1 MKREVTEDD
10 LRLPE
15 FRGVALDDLEVR
27 ADGKVV
33 RKDRWERAVFTL
45 ADLVGMNRREG
56 FEIAEV
62 VEAVKAR
69 LRGDIATLTH
79 VDLARRICTVMG
91 VAISP
96 SREPGAD
103 IRVDMLAEHLSA
115 WGVGGRE
122 VKPEFERALAAP
134 MLGDF
139 STVHDYFGA
148 LLVALWVQGESF
160 SGKRPF
166 GNSGWDLDVMFA
178 LIQAGC
184 WSGTITDG
192 ELVSVDNEPAARIFI
207 KNMLLYAFGGPRAES
222 N

>member
-15 FRGVALDDLEVR
+15 FRGVALKDLEVR

-56 FEIAEV
+56 FEIDEV
-62 VEAVKAR
+62 VEAVKAK
-69 LRGDIATLTH
+69 LRGEEPTLAH

-103 IRVDMLAEHLSA
+103 IRVDMLAESLAS

-134 MLGDF
+134 MLGGL
-139 STVHDYFGA
+139 SGTVRDYFTEI
-148 LLVALWVQGESF
+148 LVTLWEEGEGF
-160 SGKRPF
+160 SGKRPL
-166 GNSGWDLDVMFA
+166 GNSDWEWEVLAA
-178 LIQAGC
+178 LVGGEH
-184 WSGTITDG
+184 WPGTYEDG
-192 ELVSVDNEPAARIFI
+192 QLLSVDNEPAARIFV
-207 KNMLLYAFGGPRAES
+207 KNMLVYVMGGAKC
-222 N
+222 